1 MFYTAD
7 EAGLLTIYLRALNA
21 LHAQNITRHV
31 LVQNV
36 LTQAVLY
43 VLPQDTF
50 INKSVTMNV
59 LVSPKS
65 KPAECLWDFG
75 DASAPLHTSNTSVA
89 HEYTHPG
96 HYRVQVCF
104 LQLRPTVCTHSC
116 LLTRLLSRRQVN
128 CSNLVSFALAHAE
141 VNISVLECEEPEVQ
155 VVQAP
160 RLAIWR
166 SQPTLVEASVDL
178 KGCLRYG
185 AQYLWQVHSAPSCD
199 GPQKHLPSGA
209 SRSPSVVA
217 LPAEV
222 DVQRLQLSLPKMV
235 LPAGS
240 YTLVFS
246 LSYENVPLKKAACL
260 QLSVMAAR

>member
-1 MFYTAD
+1 M
-7 EAGLLTIYLRALNA
+7 
-21 LHAQNITRHV
+21 
-31 LVQNV
+31 
-36 LTQAVLY
+36 
-43 VLPQDTF
+43 
-50 INKSVTMNV
+50 
-59 LVSPKS
+59 
-65 KPAECLWDFG
+65 
-75 DASAPLHTSNTSVA
+75 
-89 HEYTHPG
+89 
-96 HYRVQVCF
+96 
-104 LQLRPTVCTHSC
+104 
-116 LLTRLLSRRQVN
+116 N
-128 CSNLVSFALAHAE
+128 CSNLVSWVLAHAE

-185 AQYLWQVHSAPSCD
+185 AQYLWQILSASSCD
-199 GPQKHLPSGA
+199 HECHLPSGA
-209 SRSPSVVA
+209 SRSPAVVP

-260 QLSVMAAR
+260 QLSVMSARSAQEPTLMLSVLYLST

>member
-1 MFYTAD
+1 M
-7 EAGLLTIYLRALNA
+7 
-21 LHAQNITRHV
+21 
-31 LVQNV
+31 
-36 LTQAVLY
+36 
-43 VLPQDTF
+43 
-50 INKSVTMNV
+50 
-59 LVSPKS
+59 
-65 KPAECLWDFG
+65 
-75 DASAPLHTSNTSVA
+75 
-89 HEYTHPG
+89 
-96 HYRVQVCF
+96 
-104 LQLRPTVCTHSC
+104 
-116 LLTRLLSRRQVN
+116 
-128 CSNLVSFALAHAE
+128 SFVLAHAE

-185 AQYLWQVHSAPSCD
+185 AQYLWEILSAPSCD
-199 GPQKHLPSGA
+199 GDQRLPPGA
-209 SRSPSVVA
+209 SRSSSVVA

-260 QLSVMAAR
+260 QLSVMAARWVEKHTLMLSVRPAGTHPTPVDFSAPCPYVFNEKY

>member
-1 MFYTAD
+1 M
-7 EAGLLTIYLRALNA
+7 
-21 LHAQNITRHV
+21 
-31 LVQNV
+31 
-36 LTQAVLY
+36 
-43 VLPQDTF
+43 
-50 INKSVTMNV
+50 
-59 LVSPKS
+59 
-65 KPAECLWDFG
+65 
-75 DASAPLHTSNTSVA
+75 
-89 HEYTHPG
+89 
-96 HYRVQVCF
+96 
-104 LQLRPTVCTHSC
+104 
-116 LLTRLLSRRQVN
+116 
-128 CSNLVSFALAHAE
+128 AHAE

-185 AQYLWQVHSAPSCD
+185 AQYLWQVLSTPSCD
-199 GPQKHLPSGA
+199 HDQDLSPGA
-209 SRSPSVVA
+209 SASSSVVP

-260 QLSVMAAR
+260 QLSVMAARSVEKRFGAISFLLFFFCEDFLSLQNARLFFFSQYNCLGYLGSLFSYVHDICVF